1 MAFSIAAALAVAAC
15 SSPPA
20 PRTYT
25 LQGQVLAVAPDHQQ
39 ATIKHEEIKDFM
51 GAMTMSYT
59 MKDPKQLDGIV
70 PGDLINATLVVET
83 NGAFVT
89 DVKKVGE
96 APLEQ
101 ATPAPS
107 ASSGF
112 ELLKPGEP
120 VPDGE
125 FVDQNGA
132 KRMFSAFKGSPLAL
146 TFMYTKCPLP
156 DFCPLMDRNFAAVQ
170 RTLETD
176 PALKNVHL
184 VSISFDPATDTPAVL
199 KKHAAALKA
208 DPARWTF
215 LTGDRDERRSVRV
228 PVRDDDH
235 PGRGRSRQHHAQ
247 PADRH
252 RRRGGQAGQGVYG
265 PGLEAGPGGRRSEG
279 AEIKGTGVIFPET
292 CPFFSGVFWPHLRPT
307 LATLVS

>member
-1 MAFSIAAALAVAAC
+1 MRDQMAFSIVALALPSAAC
-15 SSPPA
+15 SSAPA

-39 ATIKHEEIKDFM
+39 ATIKHEEIKGFM
-51 GAMTMSYT
+51 AAMTMAYT
-59 MKDPKQLDGIV
+59 VKDPKQLDGIV

-83 NGAFVT
+83 NGAFLT

-96 APLEQ
+96 APLEK
-101 ATPAPS
+101 AAPAPS

-132 KRMFSAFKGSPLAL
+132 KRTFSSFKGSPLAV
-146 TFMYTKCPLP
+146 TFIYTKCPMP

-176 PALKNVHL
+176 PALKNAHL

-208 DPARWTF
+208 DPGAVD
-215 LTGDRDERRSVRV
+215 LSDRRSRRDRSVRV
-228 PVRDDDH
+228 PIRH
-235 PGRGRSRQHHAQ
+235 G
-247 PADRH
+247 DRT
-252 RRRGGQAGQGVYG
+252 RRGPIRSTSRTTCGPPSSTPTGKLVKVYTGNDWKPEQVVADLKAVAG
-265 PGLEAGPGGRRSEG
+265 A
-279 AEIKGTGVIFPET
+279 K
-292 CPFFSGVFWPHLRPT
+292 
-307 LATLVS
+307 